1 MVAAR
6 AGARAGEA
14 PGPRLWPLFAGG
26 FLGPFGGAIVNTM
39 LPQLADR
46 LGTTTASAAGSITAY
61 MLPFAALMVVSGTL
75 ATRWGLARTVRVAY
89 VGYVLGSLLCVVATD
104 TWAFMAGRAVQGAAN
119 AFTTP
124 LLITMIADLSR
135 PGRLGRNLGVYA
147 SMQGAGQAFAPFVG
161 GVAAAI
167 DYRWAFGASA
177 LAAAALVVLTPSRER
192 PSAEGTEMSGSGQA
206 ASSGEPDGGEATDA
220 AVPPRSRARGAPW
233 RPLLNARLARACAIA
248 ACGQFT
254 ATLVGVVA
262 ALLAG
267 DRFGLS
273 PAAGGLVVA
282 AFGVAGLLVGGRLG
296 HVADVVGMRVTGVAT
311 LVLAAVGVAALPVA
325 PGVALLV
332 ACVAACGVGAT
343 GTRVLTASLAV
354 ASTPANRSGATAIM
368 LSAQFLGSA
377 AVPVAMPLYA
387 ADPLAVCLLG
397 TAAALLGAALTAPTA
412 PGTDADGT
420 DSTDGTGDR

>member
-1 MVAAR
+1 MVGSR
-6 AGARAGEA
+6 AGGRAGGA

-46 LGTTTASAAGSITAY
+46 LGTSTASAAGAITAY

-89 VGYVLGSLLCVVATD
+89 VGYVLGSLLCVVATG
-104 TWAFMAGRAVQGAAN
+104 TGVFMAGRAVQGAAN

-135 PGRLGRNLGVYA
+135 PGRLGRNLGEYA

-161 GVAAAI
+161 GVAAAL

-177 LAAAALVVLTPSRER
+177 LAAAALAVLTPSRDRPAAGLAGAARVSGAEPER
-192 PSAEGTEMSGSGQA
+192 R
-206 ASSGEPDGGEATDA
+206 
-220 AVPPRSRARGAPW
+220 RSRAAPW

-296 HVADVVGMRVTGVAT
+296 HVADVVGLRATGVAT
-311 LVLAAVGVAALPVA
+311 LVSAAVGVAALPVA

-354 ASTPANRSGATAIM
+354 ASTPVNRSGATALM
-368 LSAQFLGSA
+368 LSAQFFGSA

-387 ADPLAVCLLG
+387 ADPLAICLLG
-397 TAAALLGAALTAPTA
+397 AAAALLGAALTALPAPTA
-412 PGTDADGT
+412 PAPGADADHDADGE
-420 DSTDGTGDR
+420 R

>member
-1 MVAAR
+1 MVGSR
-6 AGARAGEA
+6 AGARAGGA
-14 PGPRLWPLFAGG
+14 PGRRLWPLFAGG
-26 FLGPFGGAIVNTM
+26 FLGPFGGAMVNTM

-46 LGTTTASAAGSITAY
+46 LGTSTASAAGSITAY
-61 MLPFAALMVVSGTL
+61 MLPFAALMVASGTL

-89 VGYVLGSLLCVVATD
+89 GGYVLGSLLCVLATG
-104 TWAFMAGRAVQGAAN
+104 TGVFMAGRAVQGAAN

-135 PGRLGRNLGVYA
+135 PGRLGRNLGLYA
-147 SMQGAGQAFAPFVG
+147 SMAGAGQAFAPFVG
-161 GVAAAI
+161 GVAATL

-177 LAAAALVVLTPSRER
+177 LTAAALAVLTPSRDR
-192 PSAEGTEMSGSGQA
+192 PSAQPSGSTESSKPAEPEA
-206 ASSGEPDGGEATDA
+206 AEAAGASGAEPKRG
-220 AVPPRSRARGAPW
+220 RARGAPW

-282 AFGVAGLLVGGRLG
+282 AFGAAGLLVGGRLG

-311 LVLAAVGVAALPVA
+311 LALAAVGVAALPVA

-354 ASTPANRSGATAIM
+354 ASTPANRSGATALM

-377 AVPVAMPLYA
+377 ALPVAMPLYA

-397 TAAALLGAALTAPTA
+397 TAAALLGAALTALPAPTA
-412 PGTDADGT
+412 PGTDAGAGD
-420 DSTDGTGDR
+420 TGDR